1 MTTTPTGFH
10 HRRPIDLDFYV
21 DLRVALGDVQLQGPE
36 LEVPP
41 DSGAIVAAPAGSLVS
56 FELLAGPQIVN
67 VFLWNTGDADE
78 RYWAEETML
87 IEGAN
92 LQRYT
97 RLWSTMARF
106 RPMATVIED
115 TVVNLR
121 HLGDPQAFHH
131 FAHGG
136 SGTPADWAAR
146 GGKSGVASTWER
158 LTAAMDSVGLPARLL
173 TENVSLF
180 QKSAIDPVAQTITI
194 LPCDALPSDRIVF
207 FAEFDLTLAVAL
219 SPYGGGGVDKLD
231 GITNPVAVRVESDVA
246 EPLSWPYPGVAYPDL
261 SLYLD
266 EDGKRSHEIGPTPGL
281 EEYRQSSHKTGPT
294 TSVTE

>member
-1 MTTTPTGFH
+1 M
-10 HRRPIDLDFYV
+10 
-21 DLRVALGDVQLQGPE
+21 
-36 LEVPP
+36 
-41 DSGAIVAAPAGSLVS
+41 S

-67 VFLWNTGDADE
+67 VFPWNADDPDE

-87 IEGAN
+87 IEGAK

-106 RPMATVIED
+106 RPMATVIDD

-121 HLGDPQAFHH
+121 HHGDPQAFHH
-131 FAHGG
+131 FVHGG

-146 GGKSGVASTWER
+146 GGKSDVASTWER
-158 LTAAMDSVGLPARLL
+158 LTDAMDTVRLPARLL
-173 TENVSLF
+173 TENMSLF
-180 QKSAIDPVAQTITI
+180 QKTAIDPVAQTITI
-194 LPCDALPSDRIVF
+194 LPSDAVPGDRVVF

-219 SPYGGGGVDKLD
+219 SPYGGGGVDNLD
-231 GITNPVAVRVESDVA
+231 GTTNPVSVRVEPDIA
-246 EPLSWPYPGVAYPDL
+246 QPLGWPYPGVAYPDL

-281 EEYRQSSHKTGPT
+281 DEYRQSSPEIGPT
-294 TSVTE
+294 SILTK

>member
-1 MTTTPTGFH
+1 MSTTPSHFH

-21 DLRVALGDVQLQGPE
+21 DLRVALGDRRLTGTP

-41 DSGAIVAAPAGSLVS
+41 DTGTIVTAPAGSLVS
-56 FELLAGPQIVN
+56 FEVSAGPQIVN
-67 VFLWNTGDADE
+67 VFLWNTADPDE
-78 RYWAEETML
+78 RYWAEETIL
-87 IEGAN
+87 IEGAK

-121 HLGDPQAFHH
+121 HSGEPQAFHH
-131 FAHGG
+131 FVHGG

-146 GGKSGVASTWER
+146 GGKAGVASTWER
-158 LTAAMDSVGLPARLL
+158 LTAAMETAGLPAKLL

-180 QKSAIDPVAQTITI
+180 QKTAIDRVSQTITI
-194 LPCDALPSDRIVF
+194 LPCDAVPGDRIVL

-219 SPYGGGGVDKLD
+219 SPFGGGGVDTLD
-231 GITNPVAVRVESDVA
+231 GVTNPVVVRIEPDVA
-246 EPLSWPYPGVAYPDL
+246 EPLDWPYPGVAYPDL

-266 EDGKRSHEIGPTPGL
+266 EHGIRSHAIGPTPGVD
-281 EEYRQSSHKTGPT
+281 EYRQRPHEFGPT
-294 TSVTE
+294 SSPTE

>member
-21 DLRVALGDVQLQGPE
+21 DLRVALGDRPLQGSK

-41 DSGAIVAAPAGSLVS
+41 DTGAIVAAPAGSLVS

-67 VFLWNTGDADE
+67 VFMWNTSDPDE
-78 RYWAEETML
+78 RYWAQETML

-106 RPMATVIED
+106 RPMATIVED

-121 HLGDPQAFHH
+121 HLGEPQAFHH

-136 SGTPADWAAR
+136 SGTPADWEAR

-173 TENVSLF
+173 TENMSLF
-180 QKSAIDPVAQTITI
+180 QKTAIDPVAQKITI

-219 SPYGGGGVDKLD
+219 SPYGGGGVDRLD
-231 GITNPVAVRVESDVA
+231 GTTNPVTVRVEPDIA

-281 EEYRQSSHKTGPT
+281 DEYRQSSHEIGPT
-294 TSVTE
+294 TSVTR